1 MHLAHALLAQ
11 NRAEEA
17 SSVLFSAFGSE
28 AYYQQ
33 EDYRNATIQA
43 LRLCPDSV
51 KHHDVNQVL
60 RLRAGLDD
68 QALFEAFLAEKMKF
82 LR

>member
-17 SSVLFSAFGSE
+17 ASVLFSAFGNE

-33 EDYRNATIQA
+33 ADYRNAAIQA

-51 KHHDVNQVL
+51 KLRDVNQVL

-68 QALFEAFLAEKMKF
+68 QALFEAFLAEKRKF

>member
-33 EDYRNATIQA
+33 ADYRNAAIQA

-51 KHHDVNQVL
+51 KHHDVNQYLGCVQASTTKRSL
-60 RLRAGLDD
+60 RHFWPR
-68 QALFEAFLAEKMKF
+68 K
-82 LR
+82 